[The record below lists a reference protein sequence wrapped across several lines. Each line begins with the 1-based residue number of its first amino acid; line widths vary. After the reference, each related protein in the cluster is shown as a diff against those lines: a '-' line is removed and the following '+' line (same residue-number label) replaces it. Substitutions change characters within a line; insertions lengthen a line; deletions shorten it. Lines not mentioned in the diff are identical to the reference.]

1 MTDRSVGWEVVQV
14 ESKWDVGNDETK
26 ADNKLDM
33 WLGVR
38 VKKVLQGDI
47 EGIDSI
53 KDWEIR
59 KVHIA
64 QKIKYTAWSVSENCI
79 YYKQVDMSENKW

>member
-26 ADNKLDM
+26 ADNKLHM
-33 WLGVR
+33 WIEVR
-38 VKKVLQGDI
+38 VKKLLQGNV

-53 KDWEIR
+53 KVCDWEIR

-64 QKIKYTAWSVSENCI
+64 QKIKHTAWSLSENCI
-79 YYKQVDMSENKW
+79 Y